1 MVEPK
6 NYRIKSFVRE
16 RDFLANNFKNSYGY
30 YLLDKPL
37 YKEEIILHLS
47 VDKED
52 NFVSIN
58 VNYANGT
65 VFASFHNPDD
75 RGNNNLYKKVVKA
88 YNKGIFMEYGIT
100 EDDRVETFRN
110 GGFGSTD
117 KNK

>member
-6 NYRIKSFVRE
+6 NYHIKSFVRE
-16 RDFLANNFKNSYGY
+16 RDFLANNFKSSYGY

-88 YNKGIFMEYGIT
+88 YNKLMSNMKDIFEEI
-100 EDDRVETFRN
+100 EDEN
-110 GGFGSTD
+110 Y
-117 KNK
+117 

>member
-16 RDFLANNFKNSYGY
+16 RDFLANNFKSSYGY

-65 VFASFHNPDD
+65 VFAPFYNPDD
-75 RGNNNLYKKVVKA
+75 IGNA
-88 YNKGIFMEYGIT
+88 FAQGIFMEYGIT
-100 EDDRVETFRN
+100 EDDRVETSRN

>member
-6 NYRIKSFVRE
+6 NYHIKSFVRE

-65 VFASFHNPDD
+65 VLLHSIIQMIEVITIFI
-75 RGNNNLYKKVVKA
+75 KK
-88 YNKGIFMEYGIT
+88 
-100 EDDRVETFRN
+100 
-110 GGFGSTD
+110 
-117 KNK
+117 